1 MSTLKTWTVVFVI
14 LTFGLYLGIAWWSRV
29 SDTKG
34 FFIAGGGVP
43 APANG
48 MATAADWMSAA
59 SFISMAGLVSG
70 MGFAG
75 GVYLMGWTGG
85 YVLLALLLAPYLR
98 KFGHFTVPDFI
109 GDRYAPGRPLKPSPE
124 QSEGPD
130 RSLNYARLIA
140 LFCAIF
146 VSFTYVVGQMKGVGV
161 VFSGF
166 LGVTPATGVFIGMA
180 IVFVYAVFGGM
191 KGITWTQVAQFWVL
205 ITAFLIPAI
214 AISLKLT
221 GQAVPSVGLASPVL
235 ESVDPARPYL
245 LDKLSSLNQQ
255 FGFGSYTDAYGE
267 NAGKWNRL
275 NVFCV
280 CLALMA
286 GTAGLPHV
294 IVRFYTVKSVKAAR
308 WSAFWALGF
317 ISLLYLT
324 APSVAAFARYYMV
337 DDIAGLNG
345 KTAEE
350 LPQWYHD
357 WNKTGLIAWVDFNGD
372 GKLAFTNNLTNHT
385 LRYDPIND
393 PDFEHPFTTIQ
404 HERVEDEFPGI
415 TEALKESEKVT
426 NNYVYIHPNEL
437 MRIGKVP
444 EAIRKELIE
453 SPTGWMMIDGVT
465 GLQEF
470 SDRLLNTEMDGIAG
484 STPEE
489 LATSQAVI
497 TEYSLLAKAKLLKLG
512 AAHHPDR
519 DIIVLATPQMA
530 QLADWVVAFVIA
542 GGLAAAL
549 STASGLLLVI
559 SSSVAHDL
567 YFKVMNPQASEKQRL
582 LVGRV
587 AIGVAVCIAGYFG
600 INPPGFV
607 GEVVAFAFGL
617 AAASFFPAIVLG
629 IFTKRV
635 GTVPAVAGMLV
646 GITFT
651 AFYIVT
657 QKADVILL
665 NAEVAA
671 AIFGSPDSAIRNP
684 WFFGIDAQGIGTV
697 GMVLNFV
704 VTLALTP
711 FFKGASP
718 EVQALVESVREP
730 EAAPG
735 TPGSVPAPHI
745 ENAPAH

>member
-1 MSTLKTWTVVFVI
+1 MNTTLLLPTLAITNLQIWTIAFVAV
-14 LTFGLYLGIAWWSRV
+14 TFSIYLGIAWVSRV
-29 SDTKG
+29 KDTKG

-59 SFISMAGLVSG
+59 SFISMAGLISG

-109 GDRYAPGRPLKPSPE
+109 GDRYDS
-124 QSEGPD
+124 ST
-130 RSLNYARLIA
+130 ARMIA
-140 LFCAIF
+140 LLCAIF

-166 LGVTPATGVFIGMA
+166 LGVTPAVGVFIGMA

-205 ITAFLIPAI
+205 ITAFLIPAV

-221 GQAVPSVGLASPVL
+221 GQAIPSIGLGSQVL

-245 LDKLSSLNQQ
+245 LEKLTGLNEQ
-255 FGFGSYTDAYGE
+255 FGFRNYTEAYADDE
-267 NAGKWNRL
+267 PKWNRL

-280 CLALMA
+280 ALALMA

-294 IVRFYTVKSVKAAR
+294 IVRFYTVKTVKAAR
-308 WSAFWALGF
+308 WSAFWALLF

-324 APSVAAFARYYMV
+324 APAVAVFARYYMV
-337 DDIAGLNG
+337 DNIAGLNG
-345 KTAEE
+345 KQVDE
-350 LPQWYHD
+350 LPEWYHN
-357 WNKTGLIAWVDFNGD
+357 WNKTGLIAWVDFDGD
-372 GKLAFTNNLTNHT
+372 GKLAFTNNLTNEVT
-385 LRYDPIND
+385 LND
-393 PDFEHPFTTIQ
+393 TGGN
-404 HERVEDEFPGI
+404 VE
-415 TEALKESEKVT
+415 
-426 NNYVYIHPNEL
+426 PNEL
-437 MRIGKVP
+437 VRIGGIPASVRQQILADP
-444 EAIRKELIE
+444 AAWVAANGG
-453 SPTGWMMIDGVT
+453 TADG
-465 GLQEF
+465 G
-470 SDRLLNTEMDGIAG
+470 A
-484 STPEE
+484 
-489 LATSQAVI
+489 A
-497 TEYSLLAKAKLLKLG
+497 AKAELLSLG

-530 QLADWVVAFVIA
+530 NLADWMVAFVIA

-567 YFKVMNPQASEKQRL
+567 YYKVMNPQASEAQRL

-587 AIGVAVCIAGYFG
+587 AIGGAVLVAGYFG

-629 IFTKRV
+629 IFTTRV
-635 GTVPAVAGMLV
+635 STVPAVAGMLC
-646 GITFT
+646 GIGFT

-665 NAEVAA
+665 NAEVAE
-671 AIFGSPDSAIRNP
+671 AIFGPPGSYFRGA

-697 GMVLNFV
+697 GMLINFA
-704 VTLALTP
+704 VTLTLTP
-711 FFKGASP
+711 FFKAP
-718 EVQALVESVREP
+718 RAEVQDMVRSIRQP
-730 EAAPG
+730 EA
-735 TPGSVPAPHI
+735 PGSEMAVVSH
-745 ENAPAH
+745 

>member
-1 MSTLKTWTVVFVI
+1 MTTLEIWTYVFVG
-14 LTFGLYLGIAWWSRV
+14 LTFSLYLGIAWLSRV
-29 SDTKG
+29 KDTKG

-59 SFISMAGLVSG
+59 SFLSMAGLISG

-109 GDRYAPGRPLKPSPE
+109 GDRYDSNK
-124 QSEGPD
+124 
-130 RSLNYARLIA
+130 ARIIA
-140 LFCAIF
+140 LLCAIF

-166 LGVTPATGVFIGMA
+166 LGVAPATGVFIGMA

-221 GQAVPSVGLASPVL
+221 GNAVPSIGLGSQVV
-235 ESVDPARPYL
+235 ETVDPARPFL
-245 LDKLSSLNQQ
+245 LEKLTQINQQ
-255 FGFGSYTDAYGE
+255 FGFGNYTEAYAE
-267 NAGKWNRL
+267 SEPRWNRL

-280 CLALMA
+280 CLALMC

-308 WSAFWALGF
+308 WSAFWALLF
-317 ISLLYLT
+317 ISMLYLC
-324 APSVAAFARYYMV
+324 APAVAAFARYYMV
-337 DDIAGLNG
+337 DDVAGLNG
-345 KTAEE
+345 ATAEE
-350 LPQWYHD
+350 LPEWYHK
-357 WNKTGLIAWVDFNGD
+357 WNETGYIAWVDFNSD
-372 GKLAFTNNLTNHT
+372 GQVAFTNNLTGKAKT
-385 LRYDPIND
+385 IEVPDPKTG
-393 PDFEHPFTTIQ
+393 EM
-404 HERVEDEFPGI
+404 HEIE
-415 TEALKESEKVT
+415 LL
-426 NNYVYIHPNEL
+426 PNEL
-437 MRIGKVP
+437 MRVGGLPAAVRGEVLEDPDAWVAANNNLSDVEEQELRTFELDYSWIATPGSGP
-444 EAIRKELIE
+444 DPQAEERARWKELRDKQQ
-453 SPTGWMMIDGVT
+453 SAA
-465 GLQEF
+465 
-470 SDRLLNTEMDGIAG
+470 SSRLVE
-484 STPEE
+484 
-489 LATSQAVI
+489 
-497 TEYSLLAKAKLLKLG
+497 LG

-559 SSSVAHDL
+559 SSSVSHDL
-567 YFKVMNPQASEKQRL
+567 YYRVMSPEATEKQRL
-582 LVGRV
+582 LVGRITI
-587 AIGVAVCIAGYFG
+587 AVAVLIAGYFG

-629 IFTKRV
+629 IFSKRV
-635 GTVPAVAGMLV
+635 GTAPAVTGMLV

-665 NAEVAA
+665 NPDIAA
-671 AIFGSPDSAIRNP
+671 AIFGSITTDPSTGEKIVPWIRQP
-684 WFFGIDAQGIGTV
+684 WAFGIDAQGIGTI
-697 GMVLNFV
+697 GMLLNFI
-704 VTLALTP
+704 VTLSLAPLCKKPSEKTR
-711 FFKGASP
+711 
-718 EVQALVESVREP
+718 QLVDSVREP
-730 EAAPG
+730 EQAGGGLNIEAAD
-735 TPGSVPAPHI
+735 VH
-745 ENAPAH
+745 